1 MSKYQRRWGEEELL
15 DKLRE
20 LADGDDA
27 PTEREV
33 QETPDAPSPRT
44 YARRFGAYS
53 TACKR
58 AGLNARDVENYT
70 DNMGNY
76 VNRYTDQELID
87 WIQRLEKNGKPPEW
101 GQVKE
106 HDDAPDP
113 ETFRDRFGSWDDVLR
128 AAGYESRVPARED
141 LIRLIDRYVAEHGET
156 PSLYNVEEWDRV
168 TEHDFKTRFG
178 TWRNALHAAG
188 YPAESKGPAPV
199 VGGDPIHPNGGREV
213 DL

>member
-1 MSKYQRRWGEEELL
+1 MSKYQRRWTEEELL

-20 LADGDDA
+20 LADGDNP
-27 PTEREV
+27 PTESEL
-33 QETPDAPSPRT
+33 QATPDAPSSRT

-53 TACKR
+53 TACEL
-58 AGLNARDVENYT
+58 AGLDARD
-70 DNMGNY
+70 MGCY
-76 VNRYTDQELID
+76 ANRYTDTELIE
-87 WIQRLEKNGKPPEW
+87 WIQKLEKNGKPPEF
-101 GQVKE
+101 GDMKACDE
-106 HDDAPDP
+106 APSP
-113 ETFRDRFGSWDDVLR
+113 ITLRERFGSWDDALR

-141 LIRLIDRYVAEHGET
+141 LIRLIDEHVAEHGQT
-156 PSLYNVEEWDRV
+156 PSLYNVDDWDRV

-188 YPAESKGPAPV
+188 YPAESKVPAPV